1 VRVHNEIFRQHV
13 AAHKGFEVKA
23 MGDGFMIA
31 FSGAR
36 PALLCAIAVQRSFAA
51 YC

>member
-1 VRVHNEIFRQHV
+1 
-13 AAHKGFEVKA
+13 